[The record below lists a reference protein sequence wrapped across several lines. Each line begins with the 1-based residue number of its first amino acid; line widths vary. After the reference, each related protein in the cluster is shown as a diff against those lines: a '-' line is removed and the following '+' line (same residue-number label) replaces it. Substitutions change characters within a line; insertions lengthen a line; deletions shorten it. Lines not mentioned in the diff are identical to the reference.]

1 MNYDSLYPTFWLPR
15 TILVRPRTGTAPLV
29 VALCTSSN
37 GFLQL
42 NSCFAP
48 RLSTSTLHEP
58 ATTASNHPRA
68 RDYSVTFSELRNRG
82 DEGLRCNCSCRL
94 PKDRMQQ
101 QLTHSSD
108 RFLAMG
114 LAAVSAAAMLYVG
127 LYQSRAVRHL
137 WCPVFKKGCEAV
149 ADAAF
154 AKPFGIP
161 DGYIAVA
168 LYLAMILLLLG
179 PVEKLWI
186 WIPVLILASLAT
198 LANFL
203 GVRDMANLGSFCF
216 YCMVTTALSP
226 VLLWAT
232 WRLR

>member
-1 MNYDSLYPTFWLPR
+1 MKAYDV
-15 TILVRPRTGTAPLV
+15 I
-29 VALCTSSN
+29 
-37 GFLQL
+37 
-42 NSCFAP
+42 
-48 RLSTSTLHEP
+48 
-58 ATTASNHPRA
+58 
-68 RDYSVTFSELRNRG
+68 
-82 DEGLRCNCSCRL
+82 CSCRL
-94 PKDRMQQ
+94 PKNRMQQ
-101 QLTHSSD
+101 HLAHSSD

-114 LAAVSAAAMLYVG
+114 LAAASAAAMFYVG
-127 LYQSRAVRHL
+127 LYQSRVVRHL
-137 WCPVFKKGCEAV
+137 WCPVFKNGCEAV
-149 ADAAF
+149 ADAGF

-168 LYLAMILLLLG
+168 LYVAMILLLLG

-186 WIPVLILASLAT
+186 WIPLLILASLAT

-226 VLLWAT
+226 VLLWAI

>member
-1 MNYDSLYPTFWLPR
+1 
-15 TILVRPRTGTAPLV
+15 
-29 VALCTSSN
+29 
-37 GFLQL
+37 
-42 NSCFAP
+42 
-48 RLSTSTLHEP
+48 
-58 ATTASNHPRA
+58 
-68 RDYSVTFSELRNRG
+68 
-82 DEGLRCNCSCRL
+82 
-94 PKDRMQQ
+94 MQQ
-101 QLTHSSD
+101 HLIHSSD

-114 LAAVSAAAMLYVG
+114 FAAASAAAMFYVG

-168 LYLAMILLLLG
+168 LYLAILLLLLG
-179 PVEKLWI
+179 PAARLWV
-186 WIPVLILASLAT
+186 WIPLLILASLAT

-216 YCMVTTALSP
+216 YCMLTTALSP
-226 VLLWAT
+226 VLLWT
-232 WRLR
+232 IWRLR